1 MNKKILTS
9 ILAILFVLLINPVS
23 AKITDKITSY
33 KDLNSPQH
41 FIGLETGGAVIRPAQ
56 EALCNA
62 NFKEYSYP
70 ADIVLALTTG
80 KVDAMVYD
88 KTWLDFATADRK
100 DVMILPD
107 TIRDCEISICLPKNK
122 VELAEKINVFIRQI
136 KTDGTRDDMYKR
148 WVLKKEGKMPDIPAP
163 QNPIG
168 TITVGIN
175 NEYEPFG
182 YYGENQTPLGFD
194 VEFTKRLALFLNT
207 NIDLRP
213 MGYMSLLPGAST
225 GILDVAIAQMDAT
238 PEREEVVLFTEG
250 YIDCPIA
257 VLIRTEDYAFQ
268 TTTPDSKINT
278 KPDNYS
284 FFEDLKNS
292 IYKTFIK
299 EDRWKLFYH
308 GMITT
313 IEITLG
319 AAFFGTILAFPVWLI
334 RSSKR
339 KWLKKLG
346 ELYIT
351 IIQGTPTLI
360 ILMMFYYVVFAKAK
374 FDPVWIAILTF
385 SLDFSTYVG
394 EMLRTSIESIPKGQK
409 EAALSLGLTNTEA
422 FIKIIFPQVIRQILP
437 VYRGTLVN
445 MLKSTAIVGYI
456 AILDLTKM
464 SDIVRSR
471 TYEAF
476 FPLIVTALIYF
487 AIAGLFVK
495 VISIYEFKL
504 KKH

>member
-1 MNKKILTS
+1 MNKKLFIL
-9 ILAILFVLLINPVS
+9 LALLFTLFANSLS
-23 AKITDKITSY
+23 AKVTTKITSY
-33 KDLNSPQH
+33 KDLNTPEH
-41 FIGLETGGAVIRPAQ
+41 LIGLETGCAVVRPVQ

-62 NFKEYSYP
+62 VFKEYSYP

-107 TIRDCEISICLPKNK
+107 TIRDCQISICLPKSK
-122 VELAEKINVFIRQI
+122 KELAEKLNAFIRQI
-136 KTDGTRDDMYKR
+136 KADGTRDDMYKR

-163 QNPIG
+163 EHPEG
-168 TITVGIN
+168 TIVIGVN

-182 YYGENQTPLGFD
+182 YYGEGQVPMGFD

-213 MGYMSLLPGAST
+213 MGYMALLPGASS

-257 VLIRTEDYAFQ
+257 VLIRTEDYALTQ
-268 TTTPDSKINT
+268 ATTVSGTSSTNET
-278 KPDNYS
+278 TG

-292 IYKTFIK
+292 FYKTFIK
-299 EDRWKLFYH
+299 ENRWKLFAD
-308 GMITT
+308 GLFITM
-313 IEITLG
+313 EITLG
-319 AAFFGTILAFPVWLI
+319 AAFFGTILAFPVWLV

-394 EMLRTSIESIPKGQK
+394 EMLRSGIDSIPKGQK
-409 EAALSLGLTNTEA
+409 EAALSLGLTNFEA
-422 FIKIIFPQVIRQILP
+422 FIKIIFPQVLRQILP

-476 FPLIVTALIYF
+476 FPLIATALIYF
-487 AIAGLFVK
+487 AIAWIFVK
-495 VISIYEFKL
+495 VISSYESRL
-504 KKH
+504 AKH